1 MTVSVQT
8 DPTSALI
15 APKAGADPMTQL
27 RVQAGLF
34 GAVDGIC
41 SALTGFSPLKEW
53 VFKPV
58 AGDWT
63 ALDKGASAWRNA
75 GKAAQELAAVAKS
88 FPTQIGSDWQG
99 KTKDTWS
106 TANQKVV
113 DSFSKLPDTAEQMA
127 SVCEAIS
134 EAAQAIAS
142 LIADILGQLSES
154 LIQAAVEAA
163 IPVVGWGAE
172 AETAA
177 QIAGEIT
184 EFGTKIASA
193 ITKFAA
199 LLEKLVPIVEKLLGA
214 GEELAAIA
222 SKLASFAPKAIKIAE
237 TVAKEADTIKKVATN
252 VEDVKKGVET
262 AKKVVEYTDHA
273 AEIVETSSD
282 AHEKAEASA
291 R

>member
-8 DPTSALI
+8 DPTSALV
-15 APKAGADPMTQL
+15 APKPGADPMAQL

-41 SALTGFSPLKEW
+41 SALTGFSPLTEW

-63 ALDKGASAWRNA
+63 ALNRGADAWRNA
-75 GKAAQELAAVAKS
+75 GTAAQELAAVATS
-88 FPTQIGSDWQG
+88 FPTQIGGDWQG
-99 KTKDTWS
+99 ATAANWS
-106 TANQKVV
+106 DANRKVV
-113 DSFSKLPDTAEQMA
+113 DSFRHLPDTAEQMA

-184 EFGTKIASA
+184 ESGTKIAAA
-193 ITKFAA
+193 ITRFAA

-214 GEELAAIA
+214 GEELATIA
-222 SKLASFAPKAIKIAE
+222 GKLASFAPKAIELAE
-237 TVAKEADTIKKVATN
+237 TVAKEADTIKKVAKD

-262 AKKVVEYTDHA
+262 ATKVVEYTDHA
-273 AEIVETSSD
+273 AEIASTSRD
-282 AHEKAEASA
+282 ASEKAEASA